1 MRRRLPSVVLLT
13 PALLA
18 SCVAPPV
25 QGPPPR
31 PVPVTIAPPP
41 VIAPPAA
48 QPGVFAPGSW
58 TYATEPH
65 SSTARFGTTP
75 QTTIFSIQ
83 CDRMLRSISLLV
95 ARPGATDGSVAGSSV
110 TLRASTMVKAFPG
123 EGGGA
128 FAVVRVPVRDPI
140 LDALAFSRGRFT
152 VAIDGVERALAAWPE
167 FTRVVEDCRA

>member
-1 MRRRLPSVVLLT
+1 VRRRLPPVVLSL
-13 PALLA
+13 PAVLA

-48 QPGVFAPGSW
+48 SQPGVVAPGSW

-95 ARPGATDGSVAGSSV
+95 ARSGATTGSSV
-110 TLRASTMVKAFPG
+110 TLRASTMVKAFTG

-152 VAIDGVERALAAWPE
+152 VVIDGVERALPAWPE